1 MKTLLVSTYDLG
13 HQPFGLA
20 SPASWLRDA
29 GAAVTC
35 NDLAVERLDRPAVA
49 AAALIAIYLPMH
61 TATRLAA
68 EIVPEIRSLNPRA
81 HLCFFG
87 LYAPMNAAYLRGIG
101 GDTILGGEFEAPLTA
116 LYRRLAAGGIAA
128 RNGDTPMI
136 SLQKQRFLVPDR
148 STLPPLDRYA
158 HVVLEGSRRTI
169 GYTEA
174 SRGCKHLCRHCPVVP
189 VYGGRFRVVQP
200 EVVLADIGAQVA
212 AGADHITF
220 GDPDFF
226 NGVGHAMRI
235 VHALHGE
242 FPDLTYDVTIKVEH
256 LLGHADKLAVLVGT
270 GCISVTTAV
279 ESVDDH
285 VLDILAKGH
294 TRADVEDVVRLAG
307 AAGLTL
313 SPTFIPFTPWMTP
326 DGYLDLLRFV
336 AENGLVPHVA
346 PVQYAMR
353 LLVPEGSLLLETPEM
368 QAHLGEFDAARLS
381 YSWRHPEPAIDAL
394 HETVRGIVSVAEP
407 ALTRHEMFAR
417 IWAHAHQAAGC
428 SPAKLPDGARTSA
441 HGQPPRFSEP
451 WYCCAEPTETQLAG
465 V

>member
-20 SPASWLRDA
+20 SPAAWLREA

-49 AAALIAIYLPMH
+49 EAELIAIYLPMH

-87 LYAPMNAAYLRGIG
+87 LYAPMNAAYLRDIG
-101 GDTILGGEFEAPLTA
+101 GDTILGGEFEAGLTA

-128 RNGDTPMI
+128 RNGDNPMI
-136 SLQKQRFLVPDR
+136 SLQKQRFRVPDR
-148 STLPPLDRYA
+148 GALPPLERYA
-158 HVVLEGSRRTI
+158 HVVLEGRRRTI

-200 EVVLADIGAQVA
+200 EVVLADIRAQVA
-212 AGADHITF
+212 AGAGHITF

-235 VHALHGE
+235 AHALHGE

-256 LLGHADKLAVLVGT
+256 LLGHADKLATLAGT

-279 ESVDDH
+279 ESVDDR

-307 AAGLTL
+307 EAGLTL
-313 SPTFIPFTPWMTP
+313 SPTFVPFTPWMTP
-326 DGYLDLLRFV
+326 GGYLDLLRFV

-368 QAHLGEFDAARLS
+368 QAHLGGFDGARLS
-381 YSWRHPEPAIDAL
+381 YRWRHPEPAMDAL
-394 HETVRGIVSVAEP
+394 HETVRDIVSAGE
-407 ALTRHEMFAR
+407 AARTRHEMFAR
-417 IWAHAHQAAGC
+417 IWRHAHQAAGRR
-428 SPAKLPDGARTSA
+428 PAKLPGGARTGA
-441 HGQPPRFSEP
+441 DRQPPRFSEP